1 MLALPPCSKSL
12 IKHTRRAHA
21 SAQDIPEANDGH
33 GWHECDGTLQLLWT
47 EEEEELTLPVA
58 VIIDIIAESDFNGG
72 QESNIPSDY
81 DSDTDF
87 DGNENDLSSK
97 EDEYVWK
104 F

>member
-12 IKHTRRAHA
+12 VQHTRHAHA
-21 SAQDIPEANDGH
+21 SAPDIPEANDGH

-47 EEEEELTLPVA
+47 EEEEELTLLVA

-87 DGNENDLSSK
+87 DGNENDT
-97 EDEYVWK
+97 
-104 F
+104 

>member
-12 IKHTRRAHA
+12 VQHTRHAHA
-21 SAQDIPEANDGH
+21 SAPDIPEANDGH
-33 GWHECDGTLQLLWT
+33 ECDGTLQPLWT

-72 QESNIPSDY
+72 QESNIISDY